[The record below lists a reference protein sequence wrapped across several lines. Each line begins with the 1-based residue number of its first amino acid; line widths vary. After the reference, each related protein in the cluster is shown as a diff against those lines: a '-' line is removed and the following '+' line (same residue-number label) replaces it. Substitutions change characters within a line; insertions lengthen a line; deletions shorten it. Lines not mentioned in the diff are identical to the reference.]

1 MSDTEPSDVPSAFPE
16 DRDRRGD
23 LPAAAEP
30 ASTLPRRHFTAAGLA
45 AVALSLAGRT
55 AEAGADAAV
64 AEAEPAGKPAATP
77 AVTGPLEEYVAAA
90 DPATRIEPVA
100 AGELPGGSWQT
111 VRLVSQSWRGVEWTH
126 ELSLFLPTGH
136 VPAAG
141 RATMLFWIDG
151 GSAGKLPA
159 AADAGRGPSESLRML
174 ALVAGAAGLPAAVI
188 RQVPYQPMFEG
199 LVEDGLIA
207 HSFLEYARTGDATWP
222 LLLPMVKS
230 AVAGMNAAAEI
241 ARTAWRLDVDRFVL
255 TGASK
260 RGWTTWLTAAVDA
273 RVVGV
278 VPLVIDMLSL
288 ESHLQLQVDTFGG
301 MSDQLEDYT
310 SRGIE
315 KLLVTPRGRELI
327 GIVDPFSYRDRLT
340 TPKLIGLGTN
350 DPYWPLQ
357 SLELYRDD
365 LPGPCWVSYCPNTGH
380 GIPFDR
386 VAGLVAAMGKHA
398 AGHEPLPDLRWRFEP
413 AGGGVDCVL
422 NSATPPDRLLLWRA
436 ESGTRDFRRARWEST
451 TVAGDG
457 PEWKVPIRAVE
468 SRWSAAVVEVR
479 YAREP
484 LPLVLTTSVHVR
496 ERTV

>member
-1 MSDTEPSDVPSAFPE
+1 VSAIDPSDVPE
-16 DRDRRGD
+16 GRDPRGVRID
-23 LPAAAEP
+23 AAGAAAV
-30 ASTLPRRHFTAAGLA
+30 LPRRHFTAAGLA
-45 AVALSLAGRT
+45 AVALSLAGR
-55 AEAGADAAV
+55 AGEAGDDVAV
-64 AEAEPAGKPAATP
+64 AEAAIESADTPAASDGG
-77 AVTGPLEEYVAAA
+77 TGPLAEYVAAA

-100 AGELPGGSWQT
+100 AGELPGGSWRT

-126 ELSLFLPTGH
+126 ELSLFLPADRR
-136 VPAAG
+136 PAAG
-141 RATMLFWIDG
+141 LETMLFWIDG
-151 GSAGKLPA
+151 GSAGKVPA
-159 AADAGRGPSESLRML
+159 AADAGRGPSDSLRML
-174 ALVAGAAGLPAAVI
+174 AVVASAAGLPAAVI
-188 RQVPYQPMFEG
+188 RQVPYQPMFDG

-207 HSFLEYARTGDATWP
+207 HSFVEYARTGDATWP

-230 AVAGMNAAAEI
+230 AVTGMNAAAEI

-260 RGWTTWLTAAVDA
+260 RGWTTWLTAAVDT

-288 ESHLQLQVDTFGG
+288 DRHLQLQVDSFGG
-301 MSDQLEDYT
+301 MSDQLEDYK

-315 KLLVTPRGRELI
+315 RLLGTPRGRELI
-327 GIVDPFSYRDRLT
+327 GIVDPFSYRERLM

-365 LPGPCWVSYCPNTGH
+365 LPGPCWLSYCPNTGH

-413 AGGGVDCVL
+413 AGNGIDCVL
-422 NSATPPDRLLLWRA
+422 HSAIRPERLLLWRA
-436 ESGTRDFRRARWEST
+436 ASATRDFRQARWEST
-451 TVAGDG
+451 VVAGDG
-457 PEWKVPIRAVE
+457 PEWKVPLRAVE
-468 SRWSAAVVEVR
+468 SRWSAAVVEVL
-479 YAREP
+479 YDREP

-496 ERTV
+496 ERKA